1 MKKKYK
7 LLKSDFKIVEGV
19 KLFRIEAII
28 NFGAIVKGD
37 LGGYIENERNL
48 SQIDEAWVFGKACV
62 FDEARVFGEA
72 RVFDEAR
79 VFGEA
84 RVFDEAR
91 VSGKACVFG
100 EAQVYGE
107 SRVSDEACVFGEA
120 QVYGKARVFGESRVS
135 VNLKIFTGLEF
146 VINTSG
152 QNKEGLLLLRV
163 GCLLRTHTEWETEL
177 RLNTHESK
185 CRDDRSYKQMKNAI
199 LFMIKQEETK

>member
-48 SQIDEAWVFGKACV
+48 SQIDEAWVFGKAC
-62 FDEARVFGEA
+62 
-72 RVFDEAR
+72 VFDEAR